1 MNKHKHE
8 GPSLNAFLEE
18 EGIADELNDV
28 VEAEA
33 IAWQLERAMKK
44 QKISKKKLAE
54 LMHTSRSQIDRILDP
69 TSNNVT
75 IATLKRVAKIV
86 GRELRVEL
94 V

>member
-1 MNKHKHE
+1 MSKLKHE
-8 GPSLNAFLEE
+8 GPSLNSFLEE
-18 EGIADELNDV
+18 EGIADELHAV

-44 QKISKKKLAE
+44 QKITKKKLAE
-54 LMHTSRSQIDRILDP
+54 LMETSRSQIDRILDP

>member
-1 MNKHKHE
+1 MSKHKHE
-8 GPSLNAFLEE
+8 GPSLNSFLEE
-18 EGIADELNDV
+18 EGIADELHAV

-54 LMHTSRSQIDRILDP
+54 LMDTSRSQIDRILDP

>member
-1 MNKHKHE
+1 MTKHKHE
-8 GPSLNAFLEE
+8 GPSLNSFLKE
-18 EGIADELNDV
+18 EGIADELHAV

-54 LMHTSRSQIDRILDP
+54 LMDTSRSQIDRILDP

-86 GRELRVEL
+86 GRELKVEL

>member
-1 MNKHKHE
+1 MSKHKHE
-8 GPSLNAFLEE
+8 GPSLNSFLEE
-18 EGIADELNDV
+18 EGIADELYTI

-54 LMHTSRSQIDRILDP
+54 LMDTSRSQIDRILDP

>member
-1 MNKHKHE
+1 
-8 GPSLNAFLEE
+8 
-18 EGIADELNDV
+18 V

-44 QKISKKKLAE
+44 QKTSKKRLAE
-54 LMHTSRSQIDRILDP
+54 LMETSRSQIDRILDP
-69 TSNNVT
+69 TSKNVT

-94 V
+94 VWSGRQRVKSCSKISIPRVSRREN